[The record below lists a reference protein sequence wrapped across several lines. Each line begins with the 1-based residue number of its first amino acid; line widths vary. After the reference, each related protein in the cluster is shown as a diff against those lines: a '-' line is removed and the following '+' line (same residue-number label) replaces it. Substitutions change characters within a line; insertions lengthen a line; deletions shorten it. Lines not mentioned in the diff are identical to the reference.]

1 MEEQQIQSLEME
13 ISQEAL
19 PKKICIKCSEE
30 TENFRKRQD
39 GYQRRVCRKCEN
51 SEGIKRKT
59 STKTKCV
66 EYKGGKCF
74 VCGYNKYQG
83 SLDFHHIDP
92 KEKDF
97 SIGNMRGTS
106 FENLKQELDKCVLL
120 CKNCHY
126 EVHAGL
132 IDLNKIGSPAGI

>member
-1 MEEQQIQSLEME
+1 ME
-13 ISQEAL
+13 ISQEV
-19 PKKICIKCSEE
+19 PVIKICANCGCEKN
-30 TENFRKRQD
+30 TFRKRKD
-39 GYQRRVCRKCEN
+39 GYTRKICRKCEDDRAV
-51 SEGIKRKT
+51 KRKI

-97 SIGNMRGTS
+97 TIGNMRGTS
-106 FENLKQELDKCVLL
+106 FEKLKNELDKCVLL

-132 IDLNKIGSPAGI
+132 IDLNKICGSSTISYTTLK